1 MDDVQRMHILDATK
15 HLELKEDKSQGRIVR
30 RIHFKAT
37 LRRSN
42 ITIIIIIGLIYR
54 CSISRVH
61 KKEKKSHKS
70 IVQP

>member
-30 RIHFKAT
+30 RIHLKAT
-37 LRRSN
+37 LRRLN
-42 ITIIIIIGLIYR
+42 IIIIIIGLIYR

-61 KKEKKSHKS
+61 KKEKKSRKR

>member
-30 RIHFKAT
+30 RIHLKAT
-37 LRRSN
+37 LRRLN
-42 ITIIIIIGLIYR
+42 IVIIIGLIYR

-61 KKEKKSHKS
+61 KKEKKSRKR

>member
-30 RIHFKAT
+30 RIHLKAT
-37 LRRSN
+37 LRRLN
-42 ITIIIIIGLIYR
+42 IIIIIGLIYR

-61 KKEKKSHKS
+61 KKEKKTRKR